1 MAGPTPVYVSR
12 PFSHLAEHLVTR
24 DQILEDMTRR
34 HPDHPRLAVV
44 KRVVGKMPAMR
55 RMSQPWDTVL
65 AERTA
70 EQRNT
75 IAFADVLRMG
85 TGAARGALARSGFSP
100 AAVDCVVTSHS
111 TGDAVPGLDAHL
123 VKALGLRPDVARRP
137 MTQLGCGGGAHG
149 LLFATDYIRAHP
161 GTVVL
166 LVVAESLSS
175 IYHHGDTSIEG
186 MIYKALW
193 GDCGIAVLL
202 SDRPLGPGL
211 RIEETWEY
219 LIPGTVDRYR
229 KRVDE
234 EGVHFDSD
242 KSATDSVAE
251 MSPALLGWL
260 AGRPDGRAG
269 RWPLEFVVSHT
280 GGPAV
285 LDDLAKHLGLAPG
298 SDGDLVHSWES
309 LDQDGNLGGASVLR
323 VLERTYATP
332 PPAGATGLAIGF
344 GPGFSVSAAKVTW
357 HAS

>member
-1 MAGPTPVYVSR
+1 MAGPSPVYVSR
-12 PFSHLAEHLVTR
+12 PFSYLPEHLVTR
-24 DQILEDMTRR
+24 DQILADMTSR

-44 KRVVGKMPAMR
+44 KRVVGKMPTTR
-55 RMSQPWDTVL
+55 RMSQPWDVVL
-65 AERTA
+65 SERTA
-70 EQRNT
+70 TVRNT
-75 IAFADVLRMG
+75 VAFADVVRMG
-85 TGAARGALARSGFSP
+85 TAAALGVLAETGIDP

-123 VKALGLRPDVARRP
+123 VEALGLRPDVSRRP

-149 LLFATDYIRAHP
+149 LMFATDYIRSHP
-161 GTVVL
+161 GSTVL
-166 LVVAESLSS
+166 LVVAEALSS
-175 IYHHGDTSIEG
+175 IYHHGDTTIEG

-193 GDCGIAVLL
+193 GDSGVAVLL

-219 LIPGTVDRYR
+219 LIPGTVARYR
-229 KRVDE
+229 KRIDE
-234 EGVHFDSD
+234 AGVHFDSD

-251 MSPALLGWL
+251 MAPALLAWL
-260 AGRPDGRAG
+260 GVRPDGRPG
-269 RWPLEFVVSHT
+269 PWPLDFVVSHT

-285 LDDLAKHLGLAPG
+285 LDDLAKHLDLVPG
-298 SDGDLVHSWES
+298 TGGDLVHSWDS

-332 PPAGATGLAIGF
+332 PAVGAAGLAIGF

-357 HAS
+357 HAG